1 MMLTRRIC
9 TLALAVAA
17 AFILADAALARVK
30 TQIDFDKAF
39 DFKPVKTWRWNPEG
53 AGEVKVGRN
62 KDDDP
67 AAFKKRAE
75 PIILSAV
82 DEEMPKRKLAKA
94 DTDAQLT
101 LTYYLLLTMN
111 LGGQTMGQFLP
122 GTVAW
127 GLPPFAQVTQSLE
140 LMNQGALVLDFSA
153 NGSVVWRGV
162 AQAEIKL
169 DADNKKRESLL
180 REAVRDLLKKFPPKP

>member
-1 MMLTRRIC
+1 MLTRRIC

-30 TQIDFDKAF
+30 VQIDFDKAF
-39 DFKPVKTWRWNPEG
+39 DFKPVKTWRWNPAG
-53 AGEVKVGRN
+53 AGDVKVGRN

-75 PIILSAV
+75 PIILAAV

-94 DTDAQLT
+94 DADAQLT

-122 GTVAW
+122 GTVSW

-153 NGSVVWRGV
+153 NGTVVWRGV

-169 DADNKKRESLL
+169 DADNKKRESLI
-180 REAVRDLLKKFPPKP
+180 REAVRDLLKKFPPKS

>member
-1 MMLTRRIC
+1 MLTRRIC
-9 TLALAVAA
+9 TLALAVAL
-17 AFILADAALARVK
+17 AFPVTDAVLARVK
-30 TQIDFDKAF
+30 VQIDVDKAF
-39 DFKPVKTWRWNPEG
+39 DFKPIKTWRWNPEG
-53 AGEVKVGRN
+53 AGDVKVGRN
-62 KDDDP
+62 KNDDP

-82 DEEMPKRKLAKA
+82 DEEMPKRKMAKA
-94 DTDAQLT
+94 DADAQLT

-140 LMNQGALVLDFSA
+140 LMNQGALVFDFSA

-180 REAVRDLLKKFPPKP
+180 REAVRDLLKKFPPK